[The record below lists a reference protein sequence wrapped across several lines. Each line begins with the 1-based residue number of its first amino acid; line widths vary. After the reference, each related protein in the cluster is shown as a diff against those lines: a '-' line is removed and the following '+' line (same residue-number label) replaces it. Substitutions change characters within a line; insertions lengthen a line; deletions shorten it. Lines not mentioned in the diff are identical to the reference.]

1 MVNAKQDA
9 VAAAA
14 AADGKAEVDGSGTPT
29 GTQNQAKRSWWYWRR
44 SQNVNNNANAKTGKL
59 EEKQEEKGKKILK
72 IFITIIITI
81 LFPLTLENDQN
92 AVATQTTRPNSPD
105 ISDRTLSKT
114 DSTMNAENTSAIMD
128 NMEDLS
134 QASSKSESTDN
145 KNKMERYKKSL
156 RLSSESIVSYKIR

>member
-1 MVNAKQDA
+1 MVVVLQRVHKIKPNVLGGIGEDHRMLIIMPIQRL
-9 VAAAA
+9 V
-14 AADGKAEVDGSGTPT
+14 
-29 GTQNQAKRSWWYWRR
+29 NWKRNKR
-44 SQNVNNNANAKTGKL
+44 
-59 EEKQEEKGKKILK
+59 KKVKIYYK

-156 RLSSESIVSYKIR
+156 RLSSESIVSYKIKIIEFTFN

>member
-1 MVNAKQDA
+1 MVVVLQRVHKIKPNVLGGIGEDHRMLIIMPIQRL
-9 VAAAA
+9 V
-14 AADGKAEVDGSGTPT
+14 
-29 GTQNQAKRSWWYWRR
+29 NWKRNKRKKVKIYY
-44 SQNVNNNANAKTGKL
+44 KT
-59 EEKQEEKGKKILK
+59 
-72 IFITIIITI
+72 FITIIITI